1 MLDLRRI
8 RDISDSGRGLR
19 PDFAGNG
26 PYLDVVVTL
35 DTANARACLFAL
47 NRDLESE
54 RELVL
59 KWQDP
64 VPTRVLD
71 CKTLTGS
78 DLKAANTFER
88 PMIVAPQDLDAR
100 GPPRR

>member
-1 MLDLRRI
+1 MLDLLVESETYPIRADGLTSRFAVMTKSRISMWLSRWIRRI
-8 RDISDSGRGLR
+8 
-19 PDFAGNG
+19 N
-26 PYLDVVVTL
+26 
-35 DTANARACLFAL
+35 ACLFAL

-64 VPTRVLD
+64 AHRVLD

-88 PMIVAPQDLDAR
+88 PMMLL
-100 GPPRR
+100 RRI